1 MRLHI
6 YIASRCLFGQIAC
19 LSIGL
24 ISPCSPNSYYDARCG
39 HCSIVLCTAFT
50 HVMLT
55 LWLEPAGIRNVVGMA
70 FQPSTGDFYFSN
82 NGRDDI
88 GNVTYTTS
96 HPDDYIGTAPVQEN
110 FGFPYCDM

>member
-1 MRLHI
+1 M
-6 YIASRCLFGQIAC
+6 
-19 LSIGL
+19 
-24 ISPCSPNSYYDARCG
+24 
-39 HCSIVLCTAFT
+39 
-50 HVMLT
+50 
-55 LWLEPAGIRNVVGMA
+55 VGMA

-96 HPDDYIGTAPVQEN
+96 HPDDYIGTAPVQFEN

>member
-1 MRLHI
+1 M
-6 YIASRCLFGQIAC
+6 G
-19 LSIGL
+19 
-24 ISPCSPNSYYDARCG
+24 SPQFSGRVVAHHLR
-39 HCSIVLCTAFT
+39 
-50 HVMLT
+50 
-55 LWLEPAGIRNVVGMA
+55 LWLQPAGIRNVVGMA

-96 HPDDYIGTAPVQEN
+96 HPDDYIGTAPVQYEN

>member
-1 MRLHI
+1 
-6 YIASRCLFGQIAC
+6 
-19 LSIGL
+19 
-24 ISPCSPNSYYDARCG
+24 
-39 HCSIVLCTAFT
+39 
-50 HVMLT
+50 MLT

-88 GNVTYTTS
+88 GNVSYTTS